1 MVVSRYDFFIHAQLI
16 AVAQSSFYSIAQP
29 LAETIN
35 RTLEESSWYYVAP
48 GTSSLEC
55 MFQTLP
61 NHLKKGIVT
70 AMPALACKLLETY
83 SVASEEA
90 IDPTKLDAS
99 YATPQECRFLLS
111 CCSGRATK
119 GSLSFLGDGS
129 ILLQSGSKVFVHRD
143 EDGNVLAVVVIPIDG
158 HPGSPSEILSAMV
171 KSEYDSHSMNSNC
184 EMKLQCHS
192 TMTCSK

>member
-1 MVVSRYDFFIHAQLI
+1 MPVRF
-16 AVAQSSFYSIAQP
+16 AVIVPAVKLP
-29 LAETIN
+29 LASRATIALAVFAEVAVVALFETFEAVEI
-35 RTLEESSWYYVAP
+35 VA
-48 GTSSLEC
+48 SL
-55 MFQTLP
+55 
-61 NHLKKGIVT
+61 VS
-70 AMPALACKLLETY
+70 AMPALACKLLTSRLKRETY

-129 ILLQSGSKVFVHRD
+129 ILLQSSSKVFVHRD
-143 EDGNVLAVVVIPIDG
+143 EDGNVLAVVIIPING
-158 HPGSPSEILSAMV
+158 HPGLPSEILSAMV
-171 KSEYDSHSMNSNC
+171 KSEYNLHSMNSNC

-192 TMTCSK
+192 MMTCSK